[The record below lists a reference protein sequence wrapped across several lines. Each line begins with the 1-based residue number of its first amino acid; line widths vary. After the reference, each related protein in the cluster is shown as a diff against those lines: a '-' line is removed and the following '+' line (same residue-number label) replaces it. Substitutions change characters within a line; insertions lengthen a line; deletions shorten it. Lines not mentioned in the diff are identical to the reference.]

1 MVCMLGVFFSLSLE
15 MQMLCASAFVPAKK
29 LVLSF
34 VHFSAWNVYRLGKT
48 HGDLFILW
56 RNVNL
61 LKPVH
66 RSTTENRFLF
76 TLIFDRVRNESY
88 ARAQNVLTFDGFFGD
103 VKREPNICVYG
114 CVAMATKLRSFDY
127 TNCSYKFLPP
137 PPSVMYFFLHYWLP
151 PIIKNKKKMVEE
163 KCQFSICI
171 IKKLCAR
178 RSYENLVRSLGR
190 KQQRIPRQQVEGTCF
205 FLFAFI

>member
-88 ARAQNVLTFDGFFGD
+88 ARAQNVLTFDGFFGMSNESQTFASMVVLLWQPNSGALTIPIAPINFFPSPLRD
-103 VKREPNICVYG
+103 VFLSSLLT
-114 CVAMATKLRSFDY
+114 AT
-127 TNCSYKFLPP
+127 NNN
-137 PPSVMYFFLHYWLP
+137 
-151 PIIKNKKKMVEE
+151 NKKK
-163 KCQFSICI
+163 
-171 IKKLCAR
+171 
-178 RSYENLVRSLGR
+178 NGGR
-190 KQQRIPRQQVEGTCF
+190 KMSVQHLHNKEIVCAQVLREF
-205 FLFAFI
+205 S